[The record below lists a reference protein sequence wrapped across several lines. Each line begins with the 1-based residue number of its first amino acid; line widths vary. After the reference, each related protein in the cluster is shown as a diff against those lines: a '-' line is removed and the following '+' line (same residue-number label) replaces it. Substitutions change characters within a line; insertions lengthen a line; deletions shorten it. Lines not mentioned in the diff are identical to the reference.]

1 MLHKQL
7 VAEAF
12 GHSRLLVLVTGVGI
26 GSGLLAVL
34 QAYYLALCINA
45 VFLEKAEVPA
55 ILPWLIILGGVI
67 LCRAIAVW
75 YGDILSHRLAD
86 RIQTELRQRLV
97 QHLLALGPVALSRQP
112 TGGLVNLLTEGIEN
126 LEAYFARYLPQ
137 LLTAAL
143 IPLIILG
150 VVLYQ
155 DRVAA
160 LLLCVTAPLIPLFM
174 ILIGKAAERR
184 NKQQWEKLAFL
195 SSHFFDVLQG
205 LTTLKIFGRSKE
217 QIAVIARISGEFRDA
232 TLQVLRIA
240 FLSALALEL
249 TATISTALVAV
260 TVGLKLLFADIGFTQ
275 AFFVLLLAPEYYLPL
290 RSLGTQFHAG
300 MAGVAAAEQIYRV
313 LAIPAAEAKGRE
325 ERYLRSDGM
334 QLEFVQVSFSYE
346 KNGEWALQEAGFSIQ
361 AGERVALVGESGAGK
376 TTIAN
381 LLLRFIRPDSGSIR
395 INGQLLEG
403 INDEDWRS
411 QVAYVPQSPHLFSG
425 TVADNITLGK
435 AYSLEDIQRAAR
447 QAGAHSFIERLPQ
460 GYQTLVGEGG
470 RGLSGGERQRLA
482 IARAFL
488 LDAPLIL
495 LDEPT
500 ASLDAQSESSVSEA
514 LENLFAGRTVIIIAH
529 RLSTVLRADR
539 IIVLERGRVAEVG
552 SHTELISRK
561 GVYYRLAAAFRGV
574 Q

>member
-7 VAEAF
+7 VAEAL
-12 GHSRLLVLVTGVGI
+12 GHSRLLVLVTSVGI

-55 ILPWLIILGGVI
+55 IVPWLMILGGVI

-75 YGDILSHRLAD
+75 YGDILSHRLAA

-155 DRVAA
+155 DTVAA

-174 ILIGKAAERR
+174 LLIGKAAERR
-184 NKQQWEKLAFL
+184 NKQQWEKLSFL

-249 TATISTALVAV
+249 IATISTALVAV

-313 LAIPAAEAKGRE
+313 LAIPAAEAKGTK
-325 ERYLRSDGM
+325 ERYVRADNLNIVFD
-334 QLEFVQVSFSYE
+334 QVSFSYE
-346 KNGEWALQEAGFSIQ
+346 ESGDWALQEAEFSIR

-395 INGQLLEG
+395 INGQLLDE
-403 INDEDWRS
+403 IYDEDWLS

-435 AYSLEDIQRAAR
+435 DCSLDDVQRAAK
-447 QAGAHSFIERLPQ
+447 QAGAHLFIERLPQ

-488 LDAPLIL
+488 LEAPLIL
-495 LDEPT
+495 LDEAT
-500 ASLDAQSESSVSEA
+500 ASLDPQSESSISEA

-552 SHTELISRK
+552 SHTELISQK

-574 Q
+574 R